1 MEQYNNYTVKQL
13 TIQQY
18 SNTIEMISSTIDQE
32 IKQAMLA
39 KDQAKLRGLRA
50 IKAALLLAKTEKGHA
65 EEINE
70 EAEIKIL
77 QKLVKQRK
85 ESATI
90 YKEQGREDLYAVE
103 QEEIDVISQ
112 FLPKQLERADIEQ
125 IVAKIIAESGATSIK
140 EMGKVMGLA
149 NKELA
154 GKADGKLIGEIVKA
168 QLG

>member
-1 MEQYNNYTVKQL
+1 
-13 TIQQY
+13 
-18 SNTIEMISSTIDQE
+18 MISSTIDQE

-50 IKAALLLAKTEKGHA
+50 IKAALLLAKTEKGAGEDLTA
-65 EEINE
+65 ET
-70 EAEIKIL
+70 EIKIL

-85 ESATI
+85 ESAAI
-90 YKEQGREDLYAVE
+90 YKDQRRDDLFQVE
-103 QEEIDVISQ
+103 QEEIDVISA
-112 FLPKQLERADIEQ
+112 FLPQQLERADIEK
-125 IVAKIIAESGATSIK
+125 IVAKIIADSGATSVK

>member
-1 MEQYNNYTVKQL
+1 
-13 TIQQY
+13 
-18 SNTIEMISSTIDQE
+18 MISIKIDQE

-50 IKAALLLAKTEKGHA
+50 IKAALLLAKTEKGQA
-65 EEINE
+65 EEINQ

-90 YKEQGREDLYAVE
+90 YKEQGREDLYQVE
-103 QEEIDVISQ
+103 QEEIDVISN
-112 FLPKQLERADIEQ
+112 FLPKQLEKNEVEA
-125 IVAKIIAESGATSIK
+125 IVARIVSETGATSIK
-140 EMGKVMGLA
+140 DMGKVMGLA

-154 GKADGKLIGEIVKA
+154 GKADGKLIGEIVKS
-168 QLG
+168 QLN

>member
-1 MEQYNNYTVKQL
+1 
-13 TIQQY
+13 
-18 SNTIEMISSTIDQE
+18 MISTNIDQE

-39 KDQAKLRGLRA
+39 KDQVKLRGLRA
-50 IKAALLLAKTEKGHA
+50 IKSALLLAKTEKGQT

-85 ESATI
+85 ESADI
-90 YKEQGREDLYAVE
+90 YQAQGREDLYQVE

-112 FLPKQLERADIEQ
+112 FLPKQLERAEIEL
-125 IVAKIIAESGATSIK
+125 IISKIIAETGATSIK

-154 GKADGKLIGEIVKA
+154 GKAEGKLIGEVVKS
-168 QLG
+168 QLA

>member
-1 MEQYNNYTVKQL
+1 
-13 TIQQY
+13 
-18 SNTIEMISSTIDQE
+18 MISTTIDQE

-50 IKAALLLAKTEKGHA
+50 IKAAILLAKTEKGHA
-65 EEINE
+65 EELDQD
-70 EAEIKIL
+70 AEIKIL

-90 YKEQGREDLYAVE
+90 YKDQGRDDLFQVE

-112 FLPKQLERADIEQ
+112 FLPKQLDKEEIEA
-125 IVAKIIAESGATSIK
+125 IVVRIIAETGATSIK
-140 EMGKVMGLA
+140 EMGKVMGAA

-168 QLG
+168 KLG

>member
-1 MEQYNNYTVKQL
+1 
-13 TIQQY
+13 
-18 SNTIEMISSTIDQE
+18 MISTNIDQE

-39 KDQAKLRGLRA
+39 KDQVQLRGLRA
-50 IKAALLLAKTEKGHA
+50 IKAALLLAKTEKGQA

-85 ESATI
+85 ESADI
-90 YKEQGREDLYAVE
+90 YKTQGREDLYQVE
-103 QEEIDVISQ
+103 QEEIDVISK
-112 FLPKQLERADIEQ
+112 FLPKQMERPEIEAV
-125 IVAKIIAESGATSIK
+125 IARIIAETGASSIK

-154 GKADGKLIGEIVKA
+154 GKAEGKLIGEIVKS
-168 QLG
+168 QLS

>member
-1 MEQYNNYTVKQL
+1 
-13 TIQQY
+13 
-18 SNTIEMISSTIDQE
+18 MISTTIDQE

-50 IKAALLLAKTEKGHA
+50 IKAAILLAKTEKGHA
-65 EEINE
+65 EELDQD
-70 EAEIKIL
+70 AEIKIL

-90 YKEQGREDLYAVE
+90 YKEQGREDLLLVE

-112 FLPKQLERADIEQ
+112 FLPKQLDQAEIEA
-125 IVAKIIAESGATSIK
+125 IVAKIIAETGATSIK
-140 EMGKVMGLA
+140 EMGKIMGIA

-154 GKADGKLIGEIVKA
+154 GKADGKLIGELVKT